1 MKRLVEFPL
10 EDGGTILVEVDV
22 PEEMGMVPAARGGEV
37 VHRAQQTFEA
47 AVGKIR
53 PAAQVII
60 GKLRTLHDPPD
71 EIEVEF
77 GLKMSAEAGAIVAAG
92 GVEANYKVKL
102 TWKGGT
108 KGA

>member
-22 PEEMGMVPAARGGEV
+22 PEEMGMVPAARGLDV
-37 VHRAQQTFEA
+37 SDKARQTFEA
-47 AVGKIR
+47 AMDKVR

-77 GLKMSAEAGAIVAAG
+77 GLKMNAEAGAIVAAG
-92 GVEANYKVKL
+92 GVEANYKVTL

>member
-1 MKRLVEFPL
+1 MKKLVEFPL

-22 PEEMGMVPAARGGEV
+22 PEEMGMVPAARGLDV
-37 VHRAQQTFEA
+37 SDKARQTFEA
-47 AVGKIR
+47 AMDKVR

-77 GLKMSAEAGAIVAAG
+77 GLKMSAEAGAIFAAG
-92 GVEANYKVKL
+92 GVEANYKVTL
-102 TWKGGT
+102 TWKRET
-108 KGA
+108 K